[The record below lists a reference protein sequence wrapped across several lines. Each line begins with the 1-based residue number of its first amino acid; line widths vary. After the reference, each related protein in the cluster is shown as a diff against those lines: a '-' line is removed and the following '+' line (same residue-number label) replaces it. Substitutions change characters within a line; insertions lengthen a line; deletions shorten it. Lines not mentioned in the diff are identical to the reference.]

1 MIFFSSP
8 HFGNYYLTGLPQAST
23 TRARVEQIRRRKSRT
38 ESRGYVDGTVY
49 HHLLERN
56 LMLLVHCQHLWS
68 TGTLTPEQGVNLFAA
83 RMVGRWKSGAPIDLA
98 PVFDDPAL
106 GDDWHRNN
114 KFDYSAPGSLIKS
127 DQMRCPF
134 SAHTRK
140 TRPRAD
146 LGKIEGAPIGQDANT
161 HNQAIR
167 AGIPY
172 GPEVS
177 DAENSAGVT
186 RKHRGLAFGNYANH
200 FSFVEGRPCNK
211 KVPLTRYHSFYSYC
225 PS

>member
-1 MIFFSSP
+1 
-8 HFGNYYLTGLPQAST
+8 
-23 TRARVEQIRRRKSRT
+23 
-38 ESRGYVDGTVY
+38 
-49 HHLLERN
+49 
-56 LMLLVHCQHLWS
+56 MLLVHCQHLWCI
-68 TGTLTPEQGVNLFAA
+68 GTLTPEQGVNLFAA

-114 KFDYSAPGSLIKS
+114 NFDYSAPDSIIASPS
-127 DQMRCPF
+127 DQMKCPF

-146 LGKIEGAPIGQDANT
+146 LGKIPGAPVGQDVDT
-161 HNQAIR
+161 VNQAIR

-177 DAENSAGVT
+177 EAENSSGVT
-186 RKHRGLAFGNYANH
+186 RKQRGLAFGESEFCCPAIKCHSYI
-200 FSFVEGRPCNK
+200 SDVIT
-211 KVPLTRYHSFYSYC
+211 VPLTLSSQLNISHRSNRDSA
-225 PS
+225 SSKSIG